1 MDRVKVRA
9 QGIKRERIQH
19 YMQDLVEAGRLDEDE
34 IFLWPYQDLRKDR
47 PRLI

>member
-1 MDRVKVRA
+1 MRA

-34 IFLWPYQDLRKDR
+34 IFLWPYQDLRKGR